1 MLYCKPCN
9 IRKKGG
15 EQSIPY
21 IDTGVFQEVFISS
34 NMVNKKRKDFPYAF
48 LFTIYSSFI
57 INLIYRSQLFV
68 VARE

>member
-15 EQSIPY
+15 EQRIPY
-21 IDTGVFQEVFISS
+21 IVFISS

-48 LFTIYSSFI
+48 LFIIYSSFA
-57 INLIYRSQLFV
+57 INLIYHSQLFV